1 MKKFLLAGAILM
13 TAATSFVTQASQ
25 DQNPQSNVVTN
36 KVVTCDVLKEQI
48 AQKIINN
55 GVKQANFKLEVIDND
70 QVVNSDEKV
79 VGSCNRGKQKIIY
92 TRLLHTNDENQS
104 TH

>member
-1 MKKFLLAGAILM
+1 MRKFLLTGAVLM

-25 DQNPQSNVVTN
+25 DQHLQSNVVAN
-36 KVVTCDVLKEQI
+36 KVVTCDALKEQI
-48 AQKIINN
+48 EQKIINN
-55 GVKQANFKLEVIDND
+55 GVKQADFKLEVIDND
-70 QVVNSDEKV
+70 QVVNNGEKV

-92 TRLLHTNDENQS
+92 TRLLHANDKNQS